1 MSFLKV
7 NTITGNT
14 GTNAPTFSTGVT
26 ISETTNP
33 LSISTITA
41 STVRVTG
48 VVTAAEFIGNGSGL
62 TNIQGVTPARCF
74 AFTVIN

>member
-14 GTNAPTFSTGVT
+14 GTNAPTFSTGIQ

-33 LSISTITA
+33 VSISTITA
-41 STVRVTG
+41 DTVRVTG
-48 VVTAAEFIGNGSGL
+48 VVTAAQFIGNGSGL
-62 TNIQGVTPARCF
+62 TNVQGVTPAKCF
-74 AFTVIN
+74 AFTVIS

>member
-7 NTITGNT
+7 NKITGST
-14 GTNAPTFSTGVT
+14 GTNAPIFSTGIQV
-26 ISETTNP
+26 SESTDP
-33 LSISTITA
+33 VSISTITA

-48 VVTAAEFIGNGSGL
+48 VVTAAQFIGNGSGL
-62 TNIQGVTPARCF
+62 TNVQGVTPGKCF